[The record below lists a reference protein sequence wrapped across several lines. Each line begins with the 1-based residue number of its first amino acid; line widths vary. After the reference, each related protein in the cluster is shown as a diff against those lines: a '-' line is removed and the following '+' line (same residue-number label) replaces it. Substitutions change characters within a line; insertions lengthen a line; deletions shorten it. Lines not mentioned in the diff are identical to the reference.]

1 MSDDFETRD
10 VPAEN
15 APDSGRRQLSGRV
28 VPWLSLPEQ
37 FVLWALRQRLA
48 SGRPAP
54 ADPVLARGFLLAF
67 GLAACEAALREF
79 EACFNLLATRP
90 RRDIL
95 LCPVACGCISV
106 DEELMLLLLA
116 PQPADGH
123 AASARRN
130 AAASLAAPD
139 VVPSLLEACAGFRQR
154 VATAGIAQPAGS
166 APFSA
171 GPKRVLH

>member
-1 MSDDFETRD
+1 MSDDFETPD
-10 VPAEN
+10 VPADN
-15 APDSGRRQLSGRV
+15 APVSGRRQLSGRV

-37 FVLWALRQRLA
+37 LVLWALRQRLS

-79 EACFNLLATRP
+79 EACFTLLATRS

-95 LCPVACGCISV
+95 LCPLACGCISV
-106 DEELMLLLLA
+106 DEELILLLLA
-116 PQPADGH
+116 PQPADGRT
-123 AASARRN
+123 AAAQRN
-130 AAASLAAPD
+130 AAASLVAED
-139 VVPSLLEACAGFRQR
+139 ILPSLLEACADFRLR
-154 VATAGIAQPAGS
+154 LATAGIAQPQGC
-166 APFSA
+166 APFPR